1 MFHSTFIRM
10 YVSFQRCLNFRAKRK
25 GKVGHCANTSY
36 SLSDNPDCIS
46 KTTGECEIRRAMT
59 GPAWGSRFCLVLA
72 AITIVI
78 ANYPRH
84 RDRHLREQLV
94 NSHKVTRNITQL
106 QGALHSDTIH
116 SLPSIRMP
124 QLFFHT
130 YRRASLKQNVAD
142 ELLYFSQCF
151 PLRAPR
157 M

>member
-1 MFHSTFIRM
+1 QRGRERSDTSCEYIIQP
-10 YVSFQRCLNFRAKRK
+10 FQQSQLHFKNH
-25 GKVGHCANTSY
+25 GG
-36 SLSDNPDCIS
+36 
-46 KTTGECEIRRAMT
+46 CEIQRAMT

-106 QGALHSDTIH
+106 QGALHSDAIH
-116 SLPSIRMP
+116 SLLPIRMP

-130 YRRASLKQNVAD
+130 CRTK
-142 ELLYFSQCF
+142 
-151 PLRAPR
+151 
-157 M
+157 